1 MNLREEILRE
11 HSKAQCERIVQ
22 WIGSNQSRFD
32 ELLYLFLNDEYR
44 VVQRAAWPLSY
55 SATAHP
61 ALVKKYWRKLIDHLF
76 KPGIHMAVKRNT
88 VRLMEG
94 VDIPEK
100 YEGEIMDI
108 CINYV
113 ADPTEAIAVKA
124 HSLTILG
131 KLSVK
136 YPEII
141 PELRVIIDDQMPYQT
156 PAFKARAKR
165 LLKQWKTE
173 KRKS

>member
-1 MNLREEILRE
+1 MNLREEILKE
-11 HSKAQCERIVQ
+11 HSKPQCERIVK
-22 WIGSNQSRFD
+22 WIGGSQSRFD

-44 VVQRAAWPLSY
+44 VVQRASWPLNY
-55 SATAHP
+55 CVIDHP
-61 ALVKKYWRKLIDHLF
+61 EFIRNYWRKLLDNLF

-88 VRLMEG
+88 IRMMEG
-94 VDIPEK
+94 ISIPEE
-100 YEGEIMDI
+100 YEGEMMDI

-113 ADPTEAIAVKA
+113 ASPTEAVAVKA

-131 KLSVK
+131 KLSRK

-141 PELRVIIDDQMPYQT
+141 PELRVIIEDQMSYQT

-165 LLKQWKTE
+165 LLKEWKV
-173 KRKS
+173 